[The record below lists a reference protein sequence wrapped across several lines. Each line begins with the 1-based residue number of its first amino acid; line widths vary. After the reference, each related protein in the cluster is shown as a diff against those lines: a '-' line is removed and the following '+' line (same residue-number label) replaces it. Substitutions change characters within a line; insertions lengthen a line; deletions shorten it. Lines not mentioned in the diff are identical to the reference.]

1 MLIWLIAGIG
11 ALLAVTWGCYRL
23 ARRLGP
29 DRDIRSQAEHER
41 EAEVLTRGK
50 GPFV

>member
-1 MLIWLIAGIG
+1 MLWIIAAIG
-11 ALLAVTWGCYRL
+11 ALLALTWGCYRL

-29 DRDIRSQAEHER
+29 ERDTRSQAEHAR

>member
-1 MLIWLIAGIG
+1 MLWIIAAIG
-11 ALLAVTWGCYRL
+11 ALLTVTWGCYRL

-29 DRDIRSQAEHER
+29 ERDIRSQAEHAR
-41 EAEVLTRGK
+41 EADVLTRGK